1 MKRQQNKNAMT
12 DYLENK
18 YTDTNEN
25 QQPQIAALYARVSTG
40 RQEKEETIES
50 QIEEVKRKIETDGNI
65 LSPKHLFI
73 DDGWTGSILA
83 RPALDTMRDAVKEGE
98 IQLIYV
104 YDLGRLSRDFT
115 NQLILLKEFEQA
127 GIKFI
132 SLRDINPT
140 NPLEGVLQKIMGI
153 FHDYDRL
160 NIAEKFRRGKLHKAR
175 SGILINGSAKYG
187 WSYVKKTETVPA
199 HYEVNEKEAE
209 AVRLIC
215 DWFGNE
221 QVSIYEI
228 IRRLY
233 DKGIPPRKG
242 KSPFWTKG
250 PIVRLLQ
257 CESYFTG
264 TVYYNKSEAVV
275 AKNPIKN
282 DKYKRVNK
290 TSRKERPKEDWIPFK
305 VSPIVADYS
314 LYQRIQKRLDYN
326 KKYSHKNRKFNY
338 LLTEL
343 IYCQCGNRRVGDG
356 CSKNG
361 HFYYR
366 CIERIKKFPLK
377 HKCTLPGVNAEILD
391 AVTWNELVKVLSNP
405 EVLKKCVNQWMQI
418 QANNE
423 YDEMEKRKLNEA
435 EAKITEEEKR
445 YAKAYGAGTLEFEQ
459 FQEVM
464 KDAKKR
470 KLALERQ
477 LDDIAAKSSQESIDV
492 SVDDYLKYAKQYL
505 EKLDF
510 SNKLQ
515 VVRDIIGKVLIKERS
530 EVEVWA
536 HIPLQFQLATQ
547 KLGYEPIG
555 RDCWFAKCGKIY
567 FV

>member
-1 MKRQQNKNAMT
+1 MIDYPENKNSNT
-12 DYLENK
+12 NK
-18 YTDTNEN
+18 NE
-25 QQPQIAALYARVSTG
+25 QPQIAALYARVSTG

-50 QIEEVKRKIETDGNI
+50 QVDTDKSRVEADGNTLPPTNI
-65 LSPKHLFI
+65 FI
-73 DDGWTGSILA
+73 DDGWTGSTLR
-83 RPALDTMRDAVKEGE
+83 RPALDTLRDAIKEKRIE
-98 IQLIYV
+98 ILYV

-115 NQLILLKEFEQA
+115 NLLILLREFEQA
-127 GIKFI
+127 GIKVV
-132 SLRDINPT
+132 SLHDINPT
-140 NPLEGVLQKIMGI
+140 NPMEAIVQKIMGI
-153 FHDYDRL
+153 LHDFDRL
-160 NIAEKFRRGKLHKAR
+160 NIAEKFRRGKLYKAKN
-175 SGILINGSAKYG
+175 GILINGSAKYG
-187 WSYVKKTETVPA
+187 WRYVKRTETTST
-199 HYEVNEKEAE
+199 HYEINEEEAK

-215 DWFGNE
+215 EWFGNE
-221 QVSIYEI
+221 KVSIYEI

-242 KSPFWTKG
+242 KSPFWTKS

-275 AKNPIKN
+275 ATNPIKN
-282 DKYKRVNK
+282 DKYKRVSK
-290 TSRKERPKEDWIPFK
+290 TSRKPRPKEEWIPYK
-305 VSPIVADYS
+305 VPPIIEDYA
-314 LYQRIQKRLDYN
+314 LYQRIQKRLEYN
-326 KKYSHKNRKFNY
+326 KKYSRKNRKFNY

-377 HKCTLPGVNAEILD
+377 HKCALPGVNAEILD
-391 AVTWNELVKVLSNP
+391 TVTWKELVKVLTDP
-405 EVLKKCVNQWMQI
+405 GVLKDCVNDWMQI
-418 QANNE
+418 QANND

-435 EAKITEEEKR
+435 MDKITEEEKR
-445 YAKAYGAGTLEFEQ
+445 YAKVYGAGTLEFEQ

-470 KLALERQ
+470 KLALQRQ
-477 LDDIAAKSSQESIDV
+477 LDELEAKSSQETIDV
-492 SVDDYLKYAKQYL
+492 SVEEYLAEAGRYL

-510 SNKLQ
+510 SNKIQ
-515 VVRDIIGKVLIKERS
+515 VVRDIIGKVVIKERS
-530 EVEVWA
+530 EVEVCA

-555 RDCWFAKCGKIY
+555 RNYWFA
-567 FV
+567 